1 MCFHYYNRAVNAES
15 TKATLETEQQNLT
28 TEKNNLETEYDE
40 IEIEK
45 QLCVDSSA
53 ELITV
58 KRMLD
63 NYANVFRQVGSG
75 CEKVKVN
82 GAAYD
87 KGRCYEIA
95 NEIRAISDELGE
107 YQQTILNGIEDMN
120 TRITE
125 IEARIREIN
134 TRLGQIIGLISG
146 LDNTISQKYWTCA
159 SCRQAIAKQSGIGPV
174 AMAE

>member
-1 MCFHYYNRAVNAES
+1 MCSHYYNRAVNAES
-15 TKATLETEQQNLT
+15 TKATLVTEQENLT

-45 QLCVDSSA
+45 QLCVDASG

-63 NYANVFRQVGSG
+63 NYSNVFRQVGAG
-75 CEKVKVN
+75 CENVKVN
-82 GAAYD
+82 GGPYD

-95 NEIRAISDELGE
+95 NELRAISDELGE
-107 YQQTILNGIEDMN
+107 YQQTILNGIVDMN
-120 TRITE
+120 ERITE
-125 IEARIREIN
+125 IETRIKEID

-159 SCRQAIAKQSGIGPV
+159 SCRQAIAQKSGMGPV
-174 AMAE
+174 ALAE